1 MGGERTVIVTG
12 GTKGIGAAIAR
23 TFYASGAHVVMGARS
38 DNDLAKELGE
48 RAQFWP
54 MDVCK
59 PSEQRALVQAALDW
73 TGRID
78 GFINNAGVS
87 ACGPLCKGDRRILLL
102 EIKTKFNG
110 AV

>member
-1 MGGERTVIVTG
+1 MGGERTVIVPG
-12 GTKGIGAAIAR
+12 GTKGIGAAIVRA
-23 TFYASGAHVVMGARS
+23 FYASGAHVVMGARS
-38 DNDLAKELGE
+38 DNGLAKELGE

-78 GFINNAGVS
+78 VFINNAGVS
-87 ACGPLCKGDRRILLL
+87 AWRSFGKGHEKFLCRGLD
-102 EIKTKFNG
+102 
-110 AV
+110 